1 MGSKRAP
8 LFAGIGSAAVALLL
22 VLLLVLPKM
31 GEVTEAQD
39 LLDEKRLETTTLQS
53 ELLALQDA
61 EARAPEARKT
71 IEEVERRIP
80 PVVDEAG
87 IYQLL
92 RNAGT
97 NSGLD
102 VVTIAIGAPAFDPD
116 SGLSSMTVSMS
127 ATGTYFE
134 VTEFMYEVETLPRA
148 ARTTNISLSP
158 GEATGS
164 IPTLTLTAT
173 IVLFTSDVS
182 AGPGS
187 TPGPTE
193 STGA

>member
-1 MGSKRAP
+1 MGNKRAP
-8 LFAGIGSAAVALLL
+8 LFAGIGAVAVAGLL

-31 GEVTEAQD
+31 GQVTEAQD
-39 LLDEKRLETTTLQS
+39 LLDQKRLEQTTLQS
-53 ELLALQDA
+53 QLLALKEA

-71 IEEVERRIP
+71 IEEVQRRIP

-127 ATGTYFE
+127 ATGTYFAI
-134 VTEFMYEVETLPRA
+134 TEFMYEVETLPRA
-148 ARTTNISLSP
+148 ARTTSVNLSP

-173 IVLFTSDVS
+173 ILLYTSDVS

>member
-1 MGSKRAP
+1 VGNKRAP
-8 LFAGIGSAAVALLL
+8 LFAGIGAVAVAGLL

-31 GEVTEAQD
+31 GQVTEAQD
-39 LLDEKRLETTTLQS
+39 LLDQKRLEQTTLQS
-53 ELLALQDA
+53 QLLALKEA

-71 IEEVERRIP
+71 IEEVQRRIP

-127 ATGTYFE
+127 ATGTYFAI
-134 VTEFMYEVETLPRA
+134 TEFMYEVETLPRA
-148 ARTTNISLSP
+148 ARTTSVNLSP

-173 IVLFTSDVS
+173 ILLYTSDVS

>member
-1 MGSKRAP
+1 MGNKRAP
-8 LFAGIGSAAVALLL
+8 LFAGIGAVAVAGLL

-31 GEVTEAQD
+31 GQVTEAQD
-39 LLDEKRLETTTLQS
+39 LLDQKRLEQTTLQS
-53 ELLALQDA
+53 QLLALKEA

-71 IEEVERRIP
+71 IEEVQRRIP

-134 VTEFMYEVETLPRA
+134 ITEFMYEVETLPRA
-148 ARTTNISLSP
+148 ARTTSVNLSP

-173 IVLFTSDVS
+173 ILLYTSDVS